1 MLSGGSPEPTC
12 MDLFSDLA
20 QMCAK
25 FADLSRVTNG
35 VKGCVSIEPLL
46 LGVSQT
52 SYDVGCF
59 NMDVEGVQPQTTP
72 TPSYQYVIK

>member
-1 MLSGGSPEPTC
+1 

-25 FADLSRVTNG
+25 FSTLTRVTNG
-35 VKGCVSIEPLL
+35 VKGCISVEPLL

-52 SYDVGCF
+52 TYDVGCF
-59 NMDVEGVQPQTTP
+59 NMDINGPQAQVTSAPTSAHYTTN
-72 TPSYQYVIK
+72 K

>member
-1 MLSGGSPEPTC
+1 

-25 FADLSRVTNG
+25 FSGLTKVAKG
-35 VKGCVSIEPLL
+35 VKGCVSMEPLL

-52 SYDVGCF
+52 VYDVGCF
-59 NMDVEGVQPQTTP
+59 NMDVEGVQPSLTHHIQH
-72 TPSYQYVIK
+72 SR

>member
-1 MLSGGSPEPTC
+1 MRITGTSTDPTC

-25 FADLSRVTNG
+25 FTGLTKVSRG
-35 VKGCVSIEPLL
+35 VRGCISVEPWL

-59 NMDVEGVQPQTTP
+59 NMDNEGFQVQTPQIT
-72 TPSYQYVIK
+72 QYSSR